1 VTNPDWRRFEVV
13 AKKFRKEVDDCLKEI
28 EKGVADGSLGDREGW
43 PYNCEKRC
51 FERLV
56 EIQQA
61 EEARQERA
69 LQLATKAMGT

>member
-1 VTNPDWRRFEVV
+1 M
-13 AKKFRKEVDDCLKEI
+13 AKGFRKEVDNCLKEI
-28 EKGVADGSLGDREGW
+28 EKGVADGSLSDREGW
-43 PYNCEKRC
+43 PYDCEKRC

-69 LQLATKAMGT
+69 LQSATKSMGT